1 MMKFGETMRVID
13 VMYSIVRR
21 TNRFADVYR
30 MAFSNYPDLDQIQGY
45 IHLVKVLYYQNKE

>member
-1 MMKFGETMRVID
+1 MRTID
-13 VMYSIVRR
+13 VMYCIVRR

-30 MAFSNYPDLDQIQGY
+30 MAFSNYPDLDQMQAY